1 MWSTSFVWTSQGYY
15 NAPIRAAWGCRSSRL
30 RSRTCLLD
38 RVSRIGLLRFH
49 WCSGPLAEEMALET
63 RGKANTVCQASLP
76 IDEVQVLLKPELIPV
91 LADADSADSRGGLNE
106 AATAAW

>member
-1 MWSTSFVWTSQGYY
+1 MWSTSFVGTSQGYY

-63 RGKANTVCQASLP
+63 RRKTNTVCQASLP
-76 IDEVQVLLKPELIPV
+76 IDEVQVYFDGPFGNIQ
-91 LADADSADSRGGLNE
+91 
-106 AATAAW
+106 TARRRQA